1 MHNCFDIYLLIP
13 RKTHP
18 LSNQS
23 GFNPNLCFGDI
34 LFGFSWMG
42 NPNLT
47 VGDVPIKSTSK
58 SQSPAR

>member
-1 MHNCFDIYLLIP
+1 M
-13 RKTHP
+13 HP

-47 VGDVPIKSTSK
+47 VGNGSLKSSSSPK
-58 SQSPAR
+58 SQSQTR